1 MSANENLHAATAAA
15 EETARVAVA
24 AAEKAKADLKA
35 ARDAEKLAEKE
46 EAARILAEKV
56 TEKRDEYDGSFG
68 SNGEWLGAEIGH
80 DGDLDLSVLEYTEYH
95 GSVTITREQ
104 AIALRDFLNE
114 NYKG

>member
-1 MSANENLHAATAAA
+1 MSASENLRAATAAA
-15 EETARVAVA
+15 EATVQAANA

-35 ARDAEKLAEKE
+35 ARAAQKRAEKE
-46 EAARILAEKV
+46 EADRRLAEKV
-56 TEKRDEYDGSFG
+56 AEKRDEYDGAFG
-68 SNGEWLGAEIGH
+68 SNGEWLGADLVY

-114 NYKG
+114 KYKD